1 MDFHLKVTQKPDIKK
16 PILIEGLPGIGYVGR
31 IAAKHL
37 VSELKAEKFAI
48 MHSNH
53 FQPQVIIK
61 KSGIVQTMKNEFYF
75 WKAKKKTQRDLIII
89 IGNTQSMSPEG
100 QYALAEKLLD
110 IVEPY
115 EVDTIY
121 TLGGL
126 GVGRMVEKPKVLGAV
141 THKKFIPTLEELGVI
156 VRRDE
161 IGQIIGVSGLLLG
174 LSRLR
179 GIHGVCLMGETSGF
193 YMDPLSAKAVLEVL
207 ATLINIEVDVTK
219 LTKRAKAAEKRV
231 AEAQKVEKKI
241 MEDMGMLQRGEPS
254 DDELR
259 YIG

>member
-1 MDFHLKVTQKPDIKK
+1 MDFHLEITQKPKIEN

-31 IAAKHL
+31 IAAKYL
-37 VSELKAEKFAI
+37 ISELGAEKFAI
-48 MHSNH
+48 LHSGH

-61 KSGIVQTMKNEFYF
+61 KSGMIQTMKNEFYF
-75 WKAKKKTQRDLIII
+75 WKAKKKTQRDLIIV

-100 QYALAEKLLD
+100 QYALTEKLLD
-110 IVEPY
+110 IIEPY
-115 EVDTIY
+115 KVDMIY

-126 GVGRMVEKPKVLGAV
+126 GTGRMVEKPKVLGAV
-141 THKKFIPTLEELGVI
+141 THKKFIPMLEDQGVI

-161 IGQIIGVSGLLLG
+161 VGQIIGVSGLLLG
-174 LSRLR
+174 LSKLR

-207 ATLINIEVDVTK
+207 ATLVNVEVDIKK
-219 LTKRAKAAEKRV
+219 LVKRAKAAEKRV

-241 MEDMGMLQRGEPS
+241 MEDMGILQKTEPTA
-254 DDELR
+254 DELR

>member
-1 MDFHLKVTQKPDIKK
+1 MDFHLKITQKPNLEN

-37 VSELKAEKFAI
+37 VSELKAKKFAVL
-48 MHSNH
+48 HSTY

-61 KSGIVQTMKNEFYF
+61 RSGMIHTMKNEFYY
-75 WKAKKKTQRDLIII
+75 WKAKKKNQKDLIIV

-110 IVEPY
+110 VVGEY
-115 EVDTIY
+115 KVDTIY

-126 GVGRMVEKPKVLGAV
+126 GVGRMVEKPRVLGAV
-141 THKKFIPTLEELGVI
+141 THRKFIPELEERDVI
-156 VRRDE
+156 MRRE
-161 IGQIIGVSGLLLG
+161 EVGQIIGVSGLLLG

-179 GIHGVCLMGETSGF
+179 GIYGVCLMGETSGF
-193 YMDPLSAKAVLEVL
+193 YMDPLSAKAVLQAL
-207 ATLINIEVDVTK
+207 AGLLNVEIDTTK
-219 LTKRAKAAEKRV
+219 LTKRAKATERRV
-231 AEAQKVEKKI
+231 AEAQKLEKKI
-241 MEDMGMLQRGEPS
+241 LEDMGMFQRGEPT
-254 DDELR
+254 DDQLR

>member
-1 MDFHLKVTQKPDIKK
+1 MDFHLEMTQKPKLVN

-31 IAAKHL
+31 IAAKYL
-37 VSELKAEKFAI
+37 VSELGAKKFAI
-48 MHSNH
+48 LHSSH
-53 FQPQVIIK
+53 FQPHVVIK
-61 KSGIVQTMKNEFYF
+61 KSGMIQTMKNEFYF
-75 WKAKKKTQRDLIII
+75 WKAKKKTQRDLILV

-100 QYALAEKLLD
+100 QYALTEKLLD
-110 IVEPY
+110 IIEPY
-115 EVDTIY
+115 KVDMIY

-126 GVGRMVEKPKVLGAV
+126 GTGRMVEKPKVLGAV
-141 THKKFIPTLEELGVI
+141 THKKFISPLEDRGVV

-174 LSRLR
+174 LSKLR
-179 GIHGVCLMGETSGF
+179 GIQGACLMGETSGF

-207 ATLINIEVDVTK
+207 AELLNIEIDVTK
-219 LTKRAKAAEKRV
+219 LTKRAKAAENRV

-241 MEDMGMLQRGEPS
+241 MEDMGMIQKESPT
-254 DDELR
+254 DDQLR

>member
-1 MDFHLKVTQKPDIKK
+1 MEFYLKETQKPKLKK
-16 PILIEGLPGIGYVGR
+16 PILVEGLPGIGYVGR

-37 VSELKAEKFAI
+37 VSELGAEKFAI
-48 MHSNH
+48 LHSHH

-61 KSGIVQTMKNEFYF
+61 KSGMIQTMKNEFYF
-75 WKAKKKTQRDLIII
+75 WKAQNNTQRDLIII
-89 IGNTQSMSPEG
+89 VGNTQSMSPEG
-100 QYALAEKLLD
+100 QYALSEKLLD

-115 EVDTIY
+115 EIDTIY

-126 GVGRMVEKPKVLGAV
+126 GMGQMVEKPKVLGAV
-141 THKKFIPTLEELGVI
+141 THKKLIPALEELGVI

-161 IGQIIGVSGLLLG
+161 IGQIIGVSGLLLA
-174 LSRLR
+174 LSSLR
-179 GIHGVCLMGETSGF
+179 GIHGACLMGETSGF

-207 ATLINIEVDVTK
+207 STLLNVEVDVKK
-219 LTKRAKAAEKRV
+219 LAKRAKAAEKRV

-241 MEDMGMLQRGEPS
+241 MEDMGIIQKGEPTA
-254 DDELR
+254 DDMR

>member
-1 MDFHLKVTQKPDIKK
+1 MDFHFKETQKPKLEN
-16 PILIEGLPGIGYVGR
+16 PIVIEGLPGIGYVGR

-37 VSELKAEKFAI
+37 VSELGAEKFAI
-48 MHSNH
+48 LHSGH

-61 KSGIVQTMKNEFYF
+61 KSGMIQTMKNEFYF
-75 WKAKKKTQRDLIII
+75 WKAKKKTQRDLIIV

-100 QYALAEKLLD
+100 QYALSEKLLD
-110 IVEPY
+110 IIEPY
-115 EVDTIY
+115 DPEMVY

-126 GVGRMVEKPKVLGAV
+126 GMGRMVEKPKVLGAV
-141 THKKFIPTLEELGVI
+141 TTKKLIPTLEELDVI
-156 VRRDE
+156 IRRDE

-174 LSRLR
+174 LSKLR
-179 GIHGVCLMGETSGF
+179 GIHGACLMGETSGF

-207 ATLINIEVDVTK
+207 ATLINVDIDVKK
-219 LTKRAKAAEKRV
+219 LAKRAKAAEKRV

-241 MEDMGMLQRGEPS
+241 MEDMGIIQKGEPTA
-254 DDELR
+254 DELR